1 MRVAVVGV
9 GRMGGAMARRI
20 AGAGHE
26 LTLYN
31 RTPTSAEEL
40 ARELGAAASPSA
52 REAVASAEVVVVSL
66 ADDEA
71 VTATYHGDDGLLAG
85 LAKGTVVA
93 DTSTVDPET
102 PRQLAALARERG
114 AELLDTPVSGSVPLV
129 ERGELTVLAGGDAD
143 ALDRGRPV
151 LESFAST
158 IFHLGD
164 VGSGAVM
171 KLVVNSVVHALNA
184 AVSEALT
191 LAEKAGLDR
200 STTYEVLESSAV
212 AAPFVKY
219 KHNAFVD
226 PESTAVAF
234 SLSLVAKDYDLIAR
248 LAGDVGA
255 PMKQADAT
263 RALIAG
269 AVIEGGLGSA
279 DMAALA
285 SYLRNC

>member
-85 LAKGTVVA
+85 LAEGTVVA